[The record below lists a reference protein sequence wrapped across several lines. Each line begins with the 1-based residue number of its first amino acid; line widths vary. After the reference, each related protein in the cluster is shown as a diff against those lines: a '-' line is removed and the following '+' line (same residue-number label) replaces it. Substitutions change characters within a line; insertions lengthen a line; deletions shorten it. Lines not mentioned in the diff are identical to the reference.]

1 MPSAH
6 RSCHLGF
13 FEHKNAAV
21 AALWAFLSCLIFA
34 ASAQAQVTLLVPSQP
49 SVEAPAPRPK
59 AEAPA
64 KREDKKDEKRP
75 QEAKVAA
82 AKPDQPADP
91 AAKQLDQNPAENKP
105 AANGDTAPADA
116 QAKAEQTQSTAQSA
130 AQSPAQAAAQAAT
143 EPQIDEELDVL
154 ITMMRPFQYEGL
166 VMDMPQMFAVLR
178 YDNATPVKDGVAQPE
193 RRDLLGDLEE
203 IRYLNQ
209 KAWGANVALTKPGLY
224 QFIIEGRPWWDAAH
238 GRYLQHYVKTTL
250 PVYGVERGWSLPV
263 GQRFEIVPL
272 SRPFGLTAPA
282 MFSGTVLMD
291 GKPLAAASVRMARIN
306 TEKRT
311 VPTSWHEDIA
321 ARTNGKGEF
330 SFVLN
335 QPGWWCCM
343 ASIPGDPLKG
353 PDGQPKPLQMGAL
366 FWLYVDSLSSET
378 RKR

>member
-6 RSCHLGF
+6 HACHRGL
-13 FEHKNAAV
+13 FEHKT
-21 AALWAFLSCLIFA
+21 AALAVVWVFFSCLIFA
-34 ASAQAQVTLLVPSQP
+34 TGAQAQVTLLVPSQP
-49 SVEAPAPRPK
+49 SVEAPAPRQK
-59 AEAPA
+59 ADAPA
-64 KREDKKDEKRP
+64 KPADKKDDKRP
-75 QEAKVAA
+75 QEAKT
-82 AKPDQPADP
+82 P
-91 AAKQLDQNPAENKP
+91 AAKADQHADTAAKQPEQPTAEGKSTSGE
-105 AANGDTAPADA
+105 AAQAEASARTDQPHAAAQTAAQALAQAPAD
-116 QAKAEQTQSTAQSA
+116 
-130 AQSPAQAAAQAAT
+130 
-143 EPQIDEELDVL
+143 PQIDEELDVL

-178 YDNATPVKDGVAQPE
+178 YDSTTPIKDGVAQPE

-224 QFIIEGRPWWDAAH
+224 QFVIEGRPWWDAAH

-250 PVYGVERGWSLPV
+250 PVYGVERGWNLPV
-263 GQRFEIVPL
+263 GQRLEIVPL

-282 MFSGTVLMD
+282 MFSGSVLMD

-321 ARTNGKGEF
+321 ARTNSKGEF

>member
-6 RSCHLGF
+6 RSCHLGL
-13 FEHKNAAV
+13 FEHKSAVV
-21 AALWAFLSCLIFA
+21 AACWAVLSFLFFA
-34 ASAQAQVTLLVPSQP
+34 PSAQAQVTLLVPSQP
-49 SVEAPAPRPK
+49 SIEAPTPRPK
-59 AEAPA
+59 QDAPA
-64 KREDKKDEKRP
+64 KREDKKDEKR
-75 QEAKVAA
+75 QQDAKTSSGKAE
-82 AKPDQPADP
+82 QPADASGKQQEQAP
-91 AAKQLDQNPAENKP
+91 AAPTAEGKP
-105 AANGDTAPADA
+105 ASEGKPAPNGEAAPADA
-116 QAKAEQTQSTAQSA
+116 PAKPE
-130 AQSPAQAAAQAAT
+130 QAAAAPAPADT
-143 EPQIDEELDVL
+143 QIDEEVDVL

-178 YDNATPVKDGVAQPE
+178 YDSTTPVKDGVAQPE
-193 RRDLLGDLEE
+193 RRDLLGDMEE

-238 GRYLQHYVKTTL
+238 GRFLQHYVKTTL

-282 MFSGTVLMD
+282 MFSGVVLMD

-306 TEKRT
+306 TEKRP

-321 ARTNGKGEF
+321 ARTNNKGEF

-353 PDGQPKPLQMGAL
+353 PDGQPKPLQLGTL
-366 FWLYVDSLSSET
+366 FWLYVDSISSEA

>member
-6 RSCHLGF
+6 CSCHLGF
-13 FEHKNAAV
+13 FKHRTAAV
-21 AALWAFLSCLIFA
+21 AALWAFFACLVFT

-49 SVEAPAPRPK
+49 SVEAPSPRPK
-59 AEAPA
+59 QDVPA

-75 QEAKVAA
+75 QEAKAA
-82 AKPDQPADP
+82 TGKADQPADSG
-91 AAKQLDQNPAENKP
+91 AKQ
-105 AANGDTAPADA
+105 
-116 QAKAEQTQSTAQSA
+116 AEQTA
-130 AQSPAQAAAQAAT
+130 AAESKPAPNGDASPAEAPAKPEQPQTAAPAAAPAPA
-143 EPQIDEELDVL
+143 EAQINEELDVL

-178 YDNATPVKDGVAQPE
+178 YDSATPIKDGVAQPE

-238 GRYLQHYVKTTL
+238 GRFLQHYVKTTL

-272 SRPFGLTAPA
+272 ARPFGLTAPA
-282 MFSGTVLMD
+282 MFSGVVLMD

-306 TEKRT
+306 TEKRS

-321 ARTNGKGEF
+321 ARTNNKGEF
-330 SFVLN
+330 AFVLN

-353 PDGQPKPLQMGAL
+353 PDGQPKPLQLGAL
-366 FWLYVDSLSSET
+366 FWLYVDSPASEA

>member
-6 RSCHLGF
+6 QACHQGF
-13 FEHKNAAV
+13 FKHKNAAV
-21 AALWAFLSCLIFA
+21 AALWAFLSCLIFVG
-34 ASAQAQVTLLVPSQP
+34 SAQAQVTLLVPSQP

-64 KREDKKDEKRP
+64 KREEKKDDKRP
-75 QEAKVAA
+75 QEAKAP
-82 AKPDQPADP
+82 AKADHTTDPSAKQPDQAG
-91 AAKQLDQNPAENKP
+91 AEGKP
-105 AANGDTAPADA
+105 AANADA
-116 QAKAEQTQSTAQSA
+116 AQAEAPVKTEQAQATTQAT
-130 AQSPAQAAAQAAT
+130 AQAAAQAPA

-166 VMDMPQMFAVLR
+166 VVDMPQMFAVLR
-178 YDNATPVKDGVAQPE
+178 YDSATPVKDGVPQPE

-224 QFIIEGRPWWDAAH
+224 QFVIEGRPWWDAAH

-291 GKPLAAASVRMARIN
+291 GKPLASASVRMARIN

-321 ARTNGKGEF
+321 ARTNTKGEF

>member
-6 RSCHLGF
+6 RACHLGF
-13 FEHKNAAV
+13 FQHNNAAV
-21 AALWAFLSCLIFA
+21 AALWAFLSCLLFA

-49 SVEAPAPRPK
+49 SVEAPAPRQK
-59 AEAPA
+59 ADAPA
-64 KREDKKDEKRP
+64 KKEEKKDDKRP
-75 QEAKVAA
+75 QDAKN
-82 AKPDQPADP
+82 PADI
-91 AAKQLDQNPAENKP
+91 AAKQPEQAGAEGKSGT
-105 AANGDTAPADA
+105 NGEAA
-116 QAKAEQTQSTAQSA
+116 QAEASARADQPQTAAQSA
-130 AQSPAQAAAQAAT
+130 AQAAAQSAAQAPA

-178 YDNATPVKDGVAQPE
+178 YDSTTPVKDGVAQPE

-321 ARTNGKGEF
+321 ARTNNKGEF

-353 PDGQPKPLQMGAL
+353 PDGQPKPLQMGTL

>member
-6 RSCHLGF
+6 RSCHLGL
-13 FEHKNAAV
+13 FEHKSAV
-21 AALWAFLSCLIFA
+21 AAACWAVLSFLFFA
-34 ASAQAQVTLLVPSQP
+34 PSAQAQVTLLVPSQP
-49 SVEAPAPRPK
+49 SIEAPAPRPK
-59 AEAPA
+59 QDAPA
-64 KREDKKDEKRP
+64 KREDKKDEKRQQDAKTASTKAEQP
-75 QEAKVAA
+75 ADAAGKQQEQAPATPSAEGKPAPNGEAA
-82 AKPDQPADP
+82 PADAPAKPDQ
-91 AAKQLDQNPAENKP
+91 AA
-105 AANGDTAPADA
+105 APAD
-116 QAKAEQTQSTAQSA
+116 
-130 AQSPAQAAAQAAT
+130 
-143 EPQIDEELDVL
+143 PQIDEEVDVL

-178 YDNATPVKDGVAQPE
+178 YDSATPVKDGVAQPE
-193 RRDLLGDLEE
+193 RRDLLGDMEE

-238 GRYLQHYVKTTL
+238 GRFLQHYVKTTL
-250 PVYGVERGWSLPV
+250 PVYGVERGWNLPV

-282 MFSGTVLMD
+282 MFSGVVLMD
-291 GKPLAAASVRMARIN
+291 GKPLPAASVRMARIN
-306 TEKRT
+306 TEKRP

-321 ARTNGKGEF
+321 ARTNNKGEF

-353 PDGQPKPLQMGAL
+353 PDGQPKPLQLGTL

>member
-6 RSCHLGF
+6 PTCHLGF
-13 FEHKNAAV
+13 FEYKNAAV
-21 AALWAFLSCLIFA
+21 AALWTFLSCLIFA

-59 AEAPA
+59 AETPA
-64 KREDKKDEKRP
+64 KREDKKDDKRP
-75 QEAKVAA
+75 QEAKA
-82 AKPDQPADP
+82 P
-91 AAKQLDQNPAENKP
+91 AAKGDLPADTAAKQPDQNVPEAKP
-105 AANGDTAPADA
+105 AANGDAAPADG
-116 QAKAEQTQSTAQSA
+116 QAKGEQPQPLAQST
-130 AQSPAQAAAQAAT
+130 AQAAAQAPD
-143 EPQIDEELDVL
+143 EPQINEELDVL

-178 YDNATPVKDGVAQPE
+178 YDSTTPIKDGVAQPE

-282 MFSGTVLMD
+282 IFSGTVLMD

-321 ARTNGKGEF
+321 ARTNSKGEF

-353 PDGQPKPLQMGAL
+353 PDGQPKPLQMGAM
-366 FWLYVDSLSSET
+366 FWLYVDSLSSEA

>member
-6 RSCHLGF
+6 RACHLGF

-21 AALWAFLSCLIFA
+21 AALWAFLSCLMFA
-34 ASAQAQVTLLVPSQP
+34 GGAQAQVTLLVPSQP
-49 SVEAPAPRPK
+49 SVEAPTPRPK
-59 AEAPA
+59 VEAPA

-75 QEAKVAA
+75 QDAKAPAVKA
-82 AKPDQPADP
+82 DQPADP
-91 AAKQLDQNPAENKP
+91 AAKQADMAGAEAKP
-105 AANGDTAPADA
+105 AANGDATPAEIPAKADQAQSGA
-116 QAKAEQTQSTAQSA
+116 QAGTQGAT
-130 AQSPAQAAAQAAT
+130 QAAT
-143 EPQIDEELDVL
+143 ASPQIDEELDVL

-178 YDNATPVKDGVAQPE
+178 YDATTPVKDGVAQPE

-238 GRYLQHYVKTTL
+238 GRYLQHFVKTTL

-291 GKPLAAASVRMARIN
+291 GKPMAAASVRMARVN

-321 ARTNGKGEF
+321 ARTNNKGEF

-366 FWLYVDSLSSET
+366 FWLYVDSLSSEA

>member
-6 RSCHLGF
+6 RSCHLGL
-13 FEHKNAAV
+13 FEHKSAVV
-21 AALWAFLSCLIFA
+21 AACWAVLSFLFFA
-34 ASAQAQVTLLVPSQP
+34 PSAQAQVTLLVPSQP
-49 SVEAPAPRPK
+49 SIEAPAPRQK
-59 AEAPA
+59 QDAPA
-64 KREDKKDEKRP
+64 KREDKKDEKR
-75 QEAKVAA
+75 QQDAKTASGKA
-82 AKPDQPADP
+82 DQPADAAGKQPEQAP
-91 AAKQLDQNPAENKP
+91 AGPTAEGKP
-105 AANGDTAPADA
+105 APSGEAAPADA
-116 QAKAEQTQSTAQSA
+116 PAKPE
-130 AQSPAQAAAQAAT
+130 QAAAPAPAPADT
-143 EPQIDEELDVL
+143 QIDEEVDVL
-154 ITMMRPFQYEGL
+154 ITMMRPFLYEGL

-178 YDNATPVKDGVAQPE
+178 YDSTTPIKDGVAQPE
-193 RRDLLGDLEE
+193 RRDLLGDMEE

-238 GRYLQHYVKTTL
+238 GRFLQHYVKTTL

-282 MFSGTVLMD
+282 MFSGVVLMD
-291 GKPLAAASVRMARIN
+291 GKPLAAASVRMSRIN
-306 TEKRT
+306 TEKRP

-321 ARTNGKGEF
+321 ARTNNKGEF

-353 PDGQPKPLQMGAL
+353 PDGQPKPLQLGTL

>member
-6 RSCHLGF
+6 RACHLGF

-21 AALWAFLSCLIFA
+21 AALWTFLSCLIFA

-64 KREDKKDEKRP
+64 KREEKKDEKRP
-75 QEAKVAA
+75 QDAKAPAAKADQPVDAA
-82 AKPDQPADP
+82 AKQTEQPA
-91 AAKQLDQNPAENKP
+91 AEHKP
-105 AANGDTAPADA
+105 AANGDAAPAETP
-116 QAKAEQTQSTAQSA
+116 AKADQ
-130 AQSPAQAAAQAAT
+130 PGAAAQAPA

-178 YDNATPVKDGVAQPE
+178 YDSTTPVKDGVAQPE

-282 MFSGTVLMD
+282 IFSGTVLMD
-291 GKPLAAASVRMARIN
+291 GKPLASASVRMARIN

-321 ARTNGKGEF
+321 ARTNNKGEF

-353 PDGQPKPLQMGAL
+353 PDGQPKPLQMGTL
-366 FWLYVDSLSSET
+366 FWLYVDSLSSEP

>member
-6 RSCHLGF
+6 PTCHLGF
-13 FEHKNAAV
+13 FEYKNAAV
-21 AALWAFLSCLIFA
+21 AALWTFLSCLIFA

-64 KREDKKDEKRP
+64 KREDKKDDKRP
-75 QEAKVAA
+75 QEAKAPAAKGDQPAEAA
-82 AKPDQPADP
+82 AKQPDQNGSEA
-91 AAKQLDQNPAENKP
+91 KP
-105 AANGDTAPADA
+105 AANGDAVPADA
-116 QAKAEQTQSTAQSA
+116 HSKGEQAQST
-130 AQSPAQAAAQAAT
+130 AQAAAQAPA

-178 YDNATPVKDGVAQPE
+178 YDSTTPIKDGVAQPE

-209 KAWGANVALTKPGLY
+209 KAWGANVALSKPGLY

-321 ARTNGKGEF
+321 ARTNSKGEF

-353 PDGQPKPLQMGAL
+353 PDGQPKPLQMGAM
-366 FWLYVDSLSSET
+366 FWLYVDSLSSEA

>member
-1 MPSAH
+1 MPNAH
-6 RSCHLGF
+6 RSCRPFF
-13 FEHKNAAV
+13 FEQKSAV
-21 AALWAFLSCLIFA
+21 IAALWAVLSFLTFA
-34 ASAQAQVTLLVPSQP
+34 PAAQAQVTLLVPSQP
-49 SVEAPAPRPK
+49 SVEAPAPRQK
-59 AEAPA
+59 QDAPG
-64 KREDKKDEKRP
+64 KREDKKDEKR
-75 QEAKVAA
+75 QQDAKTTPV
-82 AKPDQPADP
+82 KTGQPAD
-91 AAKQLDQNPAENKP
+91 ANGKQPEQAPTPENNPTPDSKP
-105 AANGDTAPADA
+105 APAGDATPTNAPNE
-116 QAKAEQTQSTAQSA
+116 AEQTA
-130 AQSPAQAAAQAAT
+130 APAQAHAAQ
-143 EPQIDEELDVL
+143 QIDEEVDVL

-178 YDNATPVKDGVAQPE
+178 YDSTTPVKDGVAQPE
-193 RRDLLGDLEE
+193 RRDLLGDMEE

-224 QFIIEGRPWWDAAH
+224 QFITEGRPWWDAAH
-238 GRYLQHYVKTTL
+238 GRFLQHYVKTTL
-250 PVYGVERGWSLPV
+250 PVYGVEHGWNLAV

-282 MFSGTVLMD
+282 IFSGIALMD
-291 GKPLAAASVRMARIN
+291 GKPLASASVRMARIN
-306 TEKRT
+306 TEKRS

-321 ARTNGKGEF
+321 ARTDSKGEF

-353 PDGQPKPLQMGAL
+353 PDGQLKPLQLGTL

>member
-6 RSCHLGF
+6 HACHRGL
-13 FEHKNAAV
+13 FEHKNAALAV
-21 AALWAFLSCLIFA
+21 VWVFFSCLIFA
-34 ASAQAQVTLLVPSQP
+34 TGAQAQVTLLVPSQP
-49 SVEAPAPRPK
+49 SVEAPAPRQK
-59 AEAPA
+59 ADAPA
-64 KREDKKDEKRP
+64 KPADTPAKQPEQPTAEGKSTNG
-75 QEAKVAA
+75 EAAQA
-82 AKPDQPADP
+82 EASARTDQPH
-91 AAKQLDQNPAENKP
+91 
-105 AANGDTAPADA
+105 
-116 QAKAEQTQSTAQSA
+116 
-130 AQSPAQAAAQAAT
+130 AAAQTAAQAPVD
-143 EPQIDEELDVL
+143 PQIDEELDVL

-178 YDNATPVKDGVAQPE
+178 YDSATPIKDGVAQPE
-193 RRDLLGDLEE
+193 LRDLLGDLEE

-224 QFIIEGRPWWDAAH
+224 QFVIEGRPWWDAAH

-263 GQRFEIVPL
+263 GQRLEIVPL

-282 MFSGTVLMD
+282 MFSGSVLMD

-321 ARTNGKGEF
+321 ARTNSKGEF

>member
-6 RSCHLGF
+6 RACHLGF
-13 FEHKNAAV
+13 FTHKNAAV
-21 AALWAFLSCLIFA
+21 AALWTFLSCLIFA

-49 SVEAPAPRPK
+49 SVEAPTPRPK
-59 AEAPA
+59 AEAAA
-64 KREDKKDEKRP
+64 KREEKKDEKR
-75 QEAKVAA
+75 QQDAKAPAAKADQPSEAA
-82 AKPDQPADP
+82 AKQPEQPA
-91 AAKQLDQNPAENKP
+91 AEAKP
-105 AANGDTAPADA
+105 AANGDAAPAETPG
-116 QAKAEQTQSTAQSA
+116 KAEQ
-130 AQSPAQAAAQAAT
+130 PGAAAQAPA

-178 YDNATPVKDGVAQPE
+178 YDSTTPIKDGVAQPE

-209 KAWGANVALTKPGLY
+209 KAWGANVALSKPGLY

-291 GKPLAAASVRMARIN
+291 GKPLASASVRMARIN

-321 ARTNGKGEF
+321 ARTNNKGEF

-366 FWLYVDSLSSET
+366 FWLYVDSLSSEP

>member
-6 RSCHLGF
+6 PTCHLGF
-13 FEHKNAAV
+13 FEYKNAAV
-21 AALWAFLSCLIFA
+21 AALWTFLSCLIFA

-49 SVEAPAPRPK
+49 SVEAPMPRPK

-64 KREDKKDEKRP
+64 KREDKKDDKRP
-75 QEAKVAA
+75 QEAKAPA
-82 AKPDQPADP
+82 AKADQPADA
-91 AAKQLDQNPAENKP
+91 AAKQPDQNGSEAKP
-105 AANGDTAPADA
+105 AANGDTGSADA
-116 QAKAEQTQSTAQSA
+116 HAKAEQAQPLAQST
-130 AQSPAQAAAQAAT
+130 AQAAAQAPA

-178 YDNATPVKDGVAQPE
+178 YDSTTPIKDGVAQPE

-282 MFSGTVLMD
+282 KFSRTVLMD

-321 ARTNGKGEF
+321 ARTNNKGEF

-353 PDGQPKPLQMGAL
+353 PDGQPKPLQMGAM
-366 FWLYVDSLSSET
+366 FWLYVDSLSSEA

>member
-6 RSCHLGF
+6 QACHQGLL
-13 FEHKNAAV
+13 EHKNAALAV
-21 AALWAFLSCLIFA
+21 LWAFLSCLIFA

-49 SVEAPAPRPK
+49 SVEAPAPRQK
-59 AEAPA
+59 ADTPA
-64 KREDKKDEKRP
+64 KKEEKKDDKRP
-75 QEAKVAA
+75 QEAKTSA
-82 AKPDQPADP
+82 AKADQTADT
-91 AAKQLDQNPAENKP
+91 AAKQPEQAAAEGKP
-105 AANGDTAPADA
+105 AANGDVA
-116 QAKAEQTQSTAQSA
+116 QAET
-130 AQSPAQAAAQAAT
+130 PAKTDQPQAAAQPGAQAPAD
-143 EPQIDEELDVL
+143 PQINEELDVL

-178 YDNATPVKDGVAQPE
+178 YDSATPIKDGIAQPE

-321 ARTNGKGEF
+321 ARTNNKGEF

-353 PDGQPKPLQMGAL
+353 PDGQPKPLQMGTL

>member
-6 RSCHLGF
+6 QACHLGF
-13 FEHKNAAV
+13 FEHKNATIAV
-21 AALWAFLSCLIFA
+21 LWAFLSCLIFA
-34 ASAQAQVTLLVPSQP
+34 ASVQAQVTLLVPSQP

-59 AEAPA
+59 VEAAA
-64 KREDKKDEKRP
+64 KREDKKDDKRP
-75 QEAKVAA
+75 QDAKAPA
-82 AKPDQPADP
+82 AKADQPADT
-91 AAKQLDQNPAENKP
+91 AAKQPDQNGAESKP
-105 AANGDTAPADA
+105 IANGDAAPADA
-116 QAKAEQTQSTAQSA
+116 PPKAEQAPSA
-130 AQSPAQAAAQAAT
+130 AQATPQAAAQAPA

-178 YDNATPVKDGVAQPE
+178 YDNTTPIKDGVAQPE

-224 QFIIEGRPWWDAAH
+224 QFVIEGRPWWDAAH

-291 GKPLAAASVRMARIN
+291 GKPLASASVRMARIN

-321 ARTNGKGEF
+321 ARTNTKGEF

-353 PDGQPKPLQMGAL
+353 PDGQPKPLQMGAM
-366 FWLYVDSLSSET
+366 FWLYVDSLSSEA

>member
-6 RSCHLGF
+6 RACHLGF
-13 FEHKNAAV
+13 FEHKNAAI

-34 ASAQAQVTLLVPSQP
+34 PGVQAQVTLLVPSQP
-49 SVEAPAPRPK
+49 SVEAPTPRPK

-64 KREDKKDEKRP
+64 KREDKKDDKRP
-75 QEAKVAA
+75 QDAKVPA
-82 AKPDQPADP
+82 AKADQPADP
-91 AAKQLDQNPAENKP
+91 AAKQADQAGAEGKP
-105 AANGDTAPADA
+105 VANGDATPAETP
-116 QAKAEQTQSTAQSA
+116 AKTEQAQSA
-130 AQSPAQAAAQAAT
+130 AQAAAPAS
-143 EPQIDEELDVL
+143 PLIDEELDVL

-178 YDNATPVKDGVAQPE
+178 YDNTTPIKDGVPQPE

-238 GRYLQHYVKTTL
+238 GRYLQHFVKTTL

-321 ARTNGKGEF
+321 ARTNNKGEF

-343 ASIPGDPLKG
+343 AIIPGDPLKG

-366 FWLYVDSLSSET
+366 FWLYVDSLSSEA

>member
-6 RSCHLGF
+6 PTCHLGF
-13 FEHKNAAV
+13 FEYKNAAV
-21 AALWAFLSCLIFA
+21 AALWTFLSCLIFA

-64 KREDKKDEKRP
+64 KREDKKDDKRP
-75 QEAKVAA
+75 QEAKAPAAKGDQPAEAA
-82 AKPDQPADP
+82 AKQPDQNGSEA
-91 AAKQLDQNPAENKP
+91 KP
-105 AANGDTAPADA
+105 AANGDAVPADA
-116 QAKAEQTQSTAQSA
+116 HSKGEQAQST
-130 AQSPAQAAAQAAT
+130 AQAAAQAPA

-178 YDNATPVKDGVAQPE
+178 YDSTTPIKDGVAQPE

>member
-1 MPSAH
+1 
-6 RSCHLGF
+6 
-13 FEHKNAAV
+13 
-21 AALWAFLSCLIFA
+21 
-34 ASAQAQVTLLVPSQP
+34 
-49 SVEAPAPRPK
+49 
-59 AEAPA
+59 
-64 KREDKKDEKRP
+64 
-75 QEAKVAA
+75 
-82 AKPDQPADP
+82 
-91 AAKQLDQNPAENKP
+91 
-105 AANGDTAPADA
+105 
-116 QAKAEQTQSTAQSA
+116 
-130 AQSPAQAAAQAAT
+130 
-143 EPQIDEELDVL
+143 
-154 ITMMRPFQYEGL
+154 MMRPFQYEGL

-178 YDNATPVKDGVAQPE
+178 YDSTTPVKDGVAQPE
-193 RRDLLGDLEE
+193 RRDLLGDMEE

-209 KAWGANVALTKPGLY
+209 KAWGANVALSKPGLY

-238 GRYLQHYVKTTL
+238 GRFLQHYVKTTQ

-282 MFSGTVLMD
+282 MFSGVVLMD

-306 TEKRT
+306 TEKRP

-321 ARTNGKGEF
+321 ARTNNKGEF

-353 PDGQPKPLQMGAL
+353 PDGQPKPLQLGTL

>member
-6 RSCHLGF
+6 PTCHLGF
-13 FEHKNAAV
+13 FEYKNAAV
-21 AALWAFLSCLIFA
+21 AALWTFLSCLIFA

-49 SVEAPAPRPK
+49 SVEAPMPRPK

-64 KREDKKDEKRP
+64 KREDKKDDKRP
-75 QEAKVAA
+75 QEAKAPA
-82 AKPDQPADP
+82 AKADQPADA
-91 AAKQLDQNPAENKP
+91 AAKQPDQNGSEAKP
-105 AANGDTAPADA
+105 AANGDTGPADA
-116 QAKAEQTQSTAQSA
+116 HAKAEQAQPLAQST
-130 AQSPAQAAAQAAT
+130 AQAAAQAPA

-178 YDNATPVKDGVAQPE
+178 YDSTTPIKDGVAQPE

-321 ARTNGKGEF
+321 ARTNNKGEF

-335 QPGWWCCM
+335 QPGGWCCM
-343 ASIPGDPLKG
+343 ASIPCDPLKG
-353 PDGQPKPLQMGAL
+353 PDGQPKPLQMGAM
-366 FWLYVDSLSSET
+366 FWLYVDSLSSEA

>member
-6 RSCHLGF
+6 PTCHLGF
-13 FEHKNAAV
+13 FEYKNAAV
-21 AALWAFLSCLIFA
+21 AALWTFLSCLIFA

-49 SVEAPAPRPK
+49 SVEAPMPRPK

-64 KREDKKDEKRP
+64 KREDKKDDKRP
-75 QEAKVAA
+75 QEAKAPA
-82 AKPDQPADP
+82 AKADQPADA
-91 AAKQLDQNPAENKP
+91 AAKQPDQNGSEAKP
-105 AANGDTAPADA
+105 AANGDTGSADA
-116 QAKAEQTQSTAQSA
+116 HAKAEQAQPLAQST
-130 AQSPAQAAAQAAT
+130 AQAAAQAPA

-178 YDNATPVKDGVAQPE
+178 YDSTTPIKDGVAQPE

-272 SRPFGLTAPA
+272 SRPFGLTAPT
-282 MFSGTVLMD
+282 MFSGVVLMD

-321 ARTNGKGEF
+321 ARTNNKGEF

-353 PDGQPKPLQMGAL
+353 PDGQPKPLQMGAM
-366 FWLYVDSLSSET
+366 FWLYVDSLSSEA

>member
-6 RSCHLGF
+6 QACHLGF

-59 AEAPA
+59 ADAPA
-64 KREDKKDEKRP
+64 KREDKKDDKRP
-75 QEAKVAA
+75 QEAKAP
-82 AKPDQPADP
+82 AKADHSADP
-91 AAKQLDQNPAENKP
+91 AAKQPDQAGAEGKASANADGAPTEPPAKADQP
-105 AANGDTAPADA
+105 HAAAPANP
-116 QAKAEQTQSTAQSA
+116 QTA
-130 AQSPAQAAAQAAT
+130 AQPSA

-154 ITMMRPFQYEGL
+154 ITMLRPFQYEGL

-178 YDNATPVKDGVAQPE
+178 YDSTTPIKDGVAQPE

-321 ARTNGKGEF
+321 ARTNNKGEF

-353 PDGQPKPLQMGAL
+353 PDGQPKPLQMGAM
-366 FWLYVDSLSSET
+366 FWLYVDSLSSEA

>member
-1 MPSAH
+1 MPSAY
-6 RSCHLGF
+6 RFCHPGF
-13 FEHKNAAV
+13 FERKTSAV
-21 AALWAFLSCLIFA
+21 AALWAFLLCLFFA
-34 ASAQAQVTLLVPSQP
+34 VGAQAQVTLLVPNQP
-49 SVEAPAPRPK
+49 SVESPAPRQK
-59 AEAPA
+59 QDAPA
-64 KREDKKDEKRP
+64 KREDKKDDKRP
-75 QEAKVAA
+75 QEAKAPA
-82 AKPDQPADP
+82 GKADQPADP
-91 AAKQLDQNPAENKP
+91 AAKQPDQPAATENKP
-105 AANGDTAPADA
+105 APNGDAAPAETPTKADQGQPADPAEA
-116 QAKAEQTQSTAQSA
+116 Q
-130 AQSPAQAAAQAAT
+130 
-143 EPQIDEELDVL
+143 INEEVDVL

-166 VMDMPQMFAVLR
+166 VMDMPQLFAVLR
-178 YDNATPVKDGVAQPE
+178 YDNATPTKDGVVQPE

-238 GRYLQHYVKTTL
+238 GRFLQHYVKTTL
-250 PVYGVERGWSLPV
+250 PVYGVERGWNLPV

-282 MFSGTVLMD
+282 MFSGVVLMD

-306 TEKRT
+306 TEKRP

-321 ARTNGKGEF
+321 ARTNSKGEF

-353 PDGQPKPLQMGAL
+353 PDGQPKPLQLGTL
-366 FWLYVDSLSSET
+366 FWLYVDSPASET